1 MILILTASIMYWSL
15 QQPAEES
22 ESESCPA
29 EDSNIPD
36 ASPAASVDGE
46 SETPLDGEVCNLAIN
61 DAASD
66 TSPEVEIE
74 ESPDKVEGKD

>member
-1 MILILTASIMYWSL
+1 MYWSL